1 MNILITGAGGFIGS
15 HLSRKLAE
23 KYTIFRVFPKK
34 EQKENQY
41 DIAFNLADTK
51 FLKSV
56 FTAFKKK
63 YSIDLIIHLASKL
76 ASVDDANDIKVLT
89 DNIKITESI
98 VEIAKILE
106 PKKFINFS
114 SISVYPNRDGVFAE
128 TSEIRPSL
136 NTDCLYGLSKFCS
149 EIMIDFFLKNY
160 DITVCHLRVS
170 QVYGEGMRK
179 DRTIPAMIKE
189 LKDNNSITVYGNGE
203 RVSNFIEINKVISI
217 IDLFINENVKGV
229 FNVGGE
235 NISYYDLAKRL
246 IKFYGNELSTI
257 NMVNKGSK
265 AKFHIDASKLE
276 RVIAELNYS
285 YS

>member
-1 MNILITGAGGFIGS
+1 
-15 HLSRKLAE
+15 
-23 KYTIFRVFPKK
+23 
-34 EQKENQY
+34 
-41 DIAFNLADTK
+41 
-51 FLKSV
+51 
-56 FTAFKKK
+56 
-63 YSIDLIIHLASKL
+63 
-76 ASVDDANDIKVLT
+76 
-89 DNIKITESI
+89 
-98 VEIAKILE
+98 
-106 PKKFINFS
+106 
-114 SISVYPNRDGVFAE
+114 
-128 TSEIRPSL
+128 
-136 NTDCLYGLSKFCS
+136 
-149 EIMIDFFLKNY
+149 
-160 DITVCHLRVS
+160 
-170 QVYGEGMRK
+170 
-179 DRTIPAMIKE
+179 MIKE
-189 LKDNNSITVYGNGE
+189 LRDTNTITMYGNGE